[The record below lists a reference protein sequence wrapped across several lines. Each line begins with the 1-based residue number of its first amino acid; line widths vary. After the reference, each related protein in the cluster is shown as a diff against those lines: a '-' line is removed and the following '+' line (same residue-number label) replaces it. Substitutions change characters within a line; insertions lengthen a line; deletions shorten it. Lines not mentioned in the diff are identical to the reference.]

1 MKALLKKKV
10 LLLSNNNANTTKP
23 FDTLIEN
30 NKKKTLADC
39 FRCDGEMFLFI
50 AMLEIVVSR
59 NIIIINVND
68 KSCSIKSQDQSF
80 QVSNFLINK
89 SRCLEPSGN

>member
-23 FDTLIEN
+23 FDTLIEII
-30 NKKKTLADC
+30 KKTLADC